1 MTAQM
6 NVQPID
12 EQNFLKRNALLCL
25 ILAGYFIFDIFYTQ
39 LGEVLIDYPLLKNSL
54 LFIGA
59 VLFISMVVILFKTC
73 KSANRVAKNT
83 SYFGNFHD
91 EYLNFMN
98 IKGYKYAF
106 NFTSVY
112 FLIVYILADFDG
124 TWISGITTVI
134 SIQDFCKL
142 SMGFIFISYA
152 LPVLY
157 MLKGADGEAVA
168 ANTTLFELEGDART
182 LLTGERVALN
192 FLQTLSGTATLTSK
206 YVKELAGSDTKLL
219 DTRKTL
225 PGLRSAQKY
234 AVLCGGGVNHRIGL
248 FDAFLIKENHIA
260 ACGGIAQ
267 AVATAKANHS
277 DKTVEV
283 EVESLDELQQAL
295 TAGADIIM
303 LDNFTPAM
311 IEQAVTATRG
321 KAKLEVSGNM
331 TIEILQEYAKAG
343 VDFISSG
350 ALTKHV
356 NAVDLSM
363 RFK

>member
-1 MTAQM
+1 MLSSQLEKLQQDISKTITWALSEDLGAVDDATPQASHDITAM
-6 NVQPID
+6 LIPEN
-12 EQNFLKRNALLCL
+12 EQAVATVITREDCIICGVAWVNEVF
-25 ILAGYFIFDIFYTQ
+25 TQ
-39 LGEVLIDYPLLKNSL
+39 LDASL
-54 LFIGA
+54 G
-59 VLFISMVVILFKTC
+59 KTPAQAT
-73 KSANRVAKNT
+73 K
-83 SYFGNFHD
+83 
-91 EYLNFMN
+91 
-98 IKGYKYAF
+98 I
-106 NFTSVY
+106 
-112 FLIVYILADFDG
+112 
-124 TWISGITTVI
+124 TWFVN
-134 SIQDFCKL
+134 
-142 SMGFIFISYA
+142 
-152 LPVLY
+152 
-157 MLKGADGEAVA
+157 DGEAVA

-192 FLQTLSGTATLTSK
+192 FLQSLSGTATLTSQ
-206 YVKELAGSDTKLL
+206 YVKELAGSNTKLL

-267 AVATAKANHS
+267 AVATAKSNHS

-303 LDNFTPAM
+303 LDNFTPTM

>member
-1 MTAQM
+1 MLNSQLEKLQQDISKTITWALSEDLGAIDNAAPQASHDITAM
-6 NVQPID
+6 LIPEN
-12 EQNFLKRNALLCL
+12 EQ
-25 ILAGYFIFDIFYTQ
+25 
-39 LGEVLIDYPLLKNSL
+39 
-54 LFIGA
+54 A
-59 VLFISMVVILFKTC
+59 V
-73 KSANRVAKNT
+73 A
-83 SYFGNFHD
+83 
-91 EYLNFMN
+91 
-98 IKGYKYAF
+98 
-106 NFTSVY
+106 
-112 FLIVYILADFDG
+112 
-124 TWISGITTVI
+124 TVI
-134 SIQDFCKL
+134 TREDCIICGVAWVNEVFAQLDASLGKTETQATKITWF
-142 SMGFIFISYA
+142 
-152 LPVLY
+152 VN
-157 MLKGADGEAVA
+157 DGEAVS
-168 ANTTLFELEGDART
+168 ANTTLFELNGDART

-192 FLQTLSGTATLTSK
+192 FLQSLSGTATLTSQ
-206 YVKELAGSDTKLL
+206 YVKELEGSNTKLL

-267 AVATAKANHS
+267 AVATAKQNHH

-303 LDNFTPAM
+303 LDNFTPPM

-343 VDFISSG
+343 VDYISSG

>member
-1 MTAQM
+1 MLTSQLARLKKDIMTTTTWALKE
-6 NVQPID
+6 D
-12 EQNFLKRNALLCL
+12 LGAFDSEEACAEQDITAML
-25 ILAGYFIFDIFYTQ
+25 IPETEQAI
-39 LGEVLIDYPLLKNSL
+39 
-54 LFIGA
+54 A
-59 VLFISMVVILFKTC
+59 
-73 KSANRVAKNT
+73 
-83 SYFGNFHD
+83 
-91 EYLNFMN
+91 
-98 IKGYKYAF
+98 
-106 NFTSVY
+106 
-112 FLIVYILADFDG
+112 
-124 TWISGITTVI
+124 TVI
-134 SIQDFCKL
+134 TREDCIVCGVAWVNEVFKQLDAS
-142 SMGFIFISYA
+142 
-152 LPVLY
+152 
-157 MLKGADGEAVA
+157 LKGTAKKTVKTSPTKITWFVNDGQMVK
-168 ANTTLFELEGDART
+168 ANTTLFELEGNART

-206 YVKELAGSDTKLL
+206 YVQELQGSNTKLL

-267 AVATAKANHS
+267 AIARAKKNHS

-283 EVESLDELQQAL
+283 EVESMDELQQAL
-295 TAGADIIM
+295 DAGADIIM
-303 LDNFTPAM
+303 LDNFTPTM
-311 IEQAVTATRG
+311 IEQAVIATRN

-331 TIEILQEYAKAG
+331 TIEILREYAKAG

-356 NAVDLSM
+356 QAIDLSM

>member
-1 MTAQM
+1 MLTLKTNEIKQDIQHNVTWALKEDLGLTSDVSDADADYDITAM
-6 NVQPID
+6 LIPEN
-12 EQNFLKRNALLCL
+12 EQAVATVITREDCVLCGV
-25 ILAGYFIFDIFYTQ
+25 AWVNEVFTQ
-39 LGEVLIDYPLLKNSL
+39 LDKLQQ
-54 LFIGA
+54 
-59 VLFISMVVILFKTC
+59 
-73 KSANRVAKNT
+73 AKESTGSYTNT
-83 SYFGNFHD
+83 K
-91 EYLNFMN
+91 
-98 IKGYKYAF
+98 I
-106 NFTSVY
+106 
-112 FLIVYILADFDG
+112 
-124 TWISGITTVI
+124 TWFVN
-134 SIQDFCKL
+134 
-142 SMGFIFISYA
+142 
-152 LPVLY
+152 
-157 MLKGADGEAVA
+157 DGEMVK
-168 ANTTLFELEGDART
+168 ANTTLFELEGSART

-192 FLQTLSGTATLTSK
+192 FLQTLSGTATLTSQ
-206 YVKELAGSDTKLL
+206 YVQVLSGTNTKLL

-267 AVATAKANHS
+267 AVATAKQNHS

-283 EVESLDELQQAL
+283 EVESMDELRQAL
-295 TAGADIIM
+295 NAGADIIM

-331 TIEILQEYAKAG
+331 TIDILTEYAKAG

-356 NAVDLSM
+356 QAVDLSM